1 MIYGGYNEIKR
12 HTITPFKA
20 LQITKIGGMTNT
32 NYLVKSDANHYVL
45 RIPPKNSQAIINR
58 VKEKHIE
65 KVLTGGG
72 ISAKCLYF
80 DGKTGI
86 KITEFINGSK
96 LHRYKKTF

>member
-1 MIYGGYNEIKR
+1 MKICFILAKF
-12 HTITPFKA
+12 TIFFPYFK
-20 LQITKIGGMTNT
+20 L
-32 NYLVKSDANHYVL
+32 KSGANHYVL

-65 KVLTGGG
+65 KVLMGG

-80 DGKTGI
+80 DSKTGI